1 MENMSM
7 EFTYDGWQVKIE
19 EDKEDFDGFEVG
31 VINFNVKGL
40 IYCNDGTN
48 EYQYITIGQFIMN

>member
-1 MENMSM
+1 M

-48 EYQYITIGQFIMN
+48 EYGDITIGQFIMN